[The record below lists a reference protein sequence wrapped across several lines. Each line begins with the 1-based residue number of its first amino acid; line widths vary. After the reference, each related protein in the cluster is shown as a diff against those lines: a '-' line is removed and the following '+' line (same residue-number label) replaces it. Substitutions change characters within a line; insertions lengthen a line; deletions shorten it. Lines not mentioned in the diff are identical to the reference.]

1 MDDFIRERYELSMER
16 IARFPEEE
24 AVKEPYRSYFHAASG
39 WIALCDQVLKAQES
53 GEIKNWTM
61 EQHADMN
68 KRLYQEL
75 LKENYETSYANPDYA
90 AAVFGKE
97 LGKLFCFLYTE
108 LRGDVVYAYEGRVQ
122 DMVIYN
128 EALIEIY
135 NLFLDEEIQFLLE
148 KQALITDPETP
159 NQPVQIVA
167 RFIRDILY
175 WCMSDYCDVT
185 LTYRVRESLDPKMD
199 FAKKII
205 MESDLNDLSYLYRFG
220 EYISEEELKVAEFL
234 NGLAFE
240 TIKKMADTFT
250 EGYIRGFKVMGRDLS
265 KKKSVVIRY
274 PLGFERMI
282 REAVKNFEAA
292 GLAVMIPRAAVGAMN
307 RNPGGKAGYT
317 SSSPNKQFDY
327 DHRYDLAL
335 FMDKAF
341 RDRKLA
347 VLKTAYE
354 EVKQLAADYA
364 GPAVMEIFGE
374 EGFEPVNK
382 DTAWAFDEKQQKLYL
397 EYRNSSMP
405 IVNEYIP
412 GNETSFTII
421 AFPVPSIG
429 PDFEGIFAETIEINT
444 LDYEK
449 YQKIQQRLIDELD
462 TADYVEVVGKGDNCT
477 CMKIRLADL
486 KDPKKETRFENCVA
500 DVNIPLGE
508 VFTSP
513 KLSGT
518 EGVLHVSSVY
528 VGEIQ
533 FKNLKMTFTDGRV
546 TEVSCDNFLEALPED
561 ADEAA
566 IKEAKAAG
574 RKLIVQE
581 IMNQHESL
589 PLGEFAIGTNTT
601 AYAMA
606 EKYQIIDRL
615 PILIVEKMGPH
626 FAVGDTCYSWSEDT
640 PMYNPDGKEVIARD
654 NEVSILRKEDV
665 SKAYFGAHCDITI
678 PYKELDR
685 ISVVKENGE
694 KVSIIENGRFV
705 LPGLEE
711 LNMPLDVM

>member
-1 MDDFIRERYELSMER
+1 MNDFIRERYELSMDR
-16 IARFPEEE
+16 ISRFCGETL
-24 AVKEPYRSYFHAASG
+24 VKEPYQAYFCSVAEFVKK
-39 WIALCDQVLKAQES
+39 CDDVLKAQMA
-53 GEIKNWTM
+53 GKCKRWM
-61 EQHADMN
+61 KEQHARIN
-68 KRLYQEL
+68 HALYEDIL
-75 LKENYETSYANPDYA
+75 GKNYATSYANPEYA
-90 AAVFGKE
+90 ASVFGEE
-97 LGKLFCFLYTE
+97 LGKLLCFLYTE
-108 LRGDVVYAYEGRVQ
+108 IRGDIVYAYEQRME

-135 NLFLDEEIQFLLE
+135 NVFADEE
-148 KQALITDPETP
+148 
-159 NQPVQIVA
+159 VQMAMERYEVLA
-167 RFIRDILY
+167 KTESTFNMGNPAVRFVRDILY

-185 LTYRVRESLDPKMD
+185 LTYRICEGLDPTCD

-205 MESDLNDLSYLYRFG
+205 MEQDLNDLSYLYQFG

-234 NGLAFE
+234 NGLPE
-240 TIKKMADTFT
+240 TTIKKMADTFT
-250 EGYIRGFKVMGRDLS
+250 DGYIRGFEVMGRDLS
-265 KKKSVVIRY
+265 KKKNVVIRY

-282 REAVKNFEAA
+282 RESVKNFEDV
-292 GLAVMIPRAAVGAMN
+292 GLSVIIPRAAVGSMN
-307 RNPGGKAGYT
+307 RNPGGKVGYLST
-317 SSSPNKQFDY
+317 SPNKQYDY

-347 VLKTAYE
+347 VLKCAYE
-354 EVKQLAADYA
+354 DVKVLAREYA
-364 GPAVMEIFGE
+364 GPAVLETFGE
-374 EGFEPVNK
+374 EGFAPVNK
-382 DTAWAFDEKQQKLYL
+382 ESAWTFDEKQQKLYL

-412 GNETSFTII
+412 GDETSFTII
-421 AFPVPSIG
+421 AFPVPAIG
-429 PDFEGIFAETIEINT
+429 PEFKGIFEETIEINT

-449 YQKIQQRLIDELD
+449 YQKIQQRLIDVLD
-462 TADYVEVVGKGDNCT
+462 TADYVEVLGKGENCT
-477 CMKIRLADL
+477 DIRVNLIEL
-486 KDPKKETRFENCVA
+486 SDPATQTRFENCVA
-500 DVNIPLGE
+500 DVNIPVGE

-518 EGVLHVSSVY
+518 NGILNVSSVY

-533 FKNLKMTFTDGRV
+533 FKNLKMKFEEGRV
-546 TEVSCDNFLEALPED
+546 TEVSCDNFLEALPKD
-561 ADEAA
+561 ADADLIEQ
-566 IKEAKAAG
+566 AKIDG
-574 RKLIVQE
+574 KKLVIQE

-626 FAVGDTCYSWSEDT
+626 FAVGDTCYSWSEDS

-685 ISVVKENGE
+685 ITVVKENGE
-694 KVSIIENGRFV
+694 KISIIENGRFV
-705 LPGLEE
+705 LRGLED

>member
-16 IARFPEEE
+16 ISRFGEEE
-24 AVKEPYRSYFHAASG
+24 LVKAPYQAYFQFLASFIG
-39 WIALCDQVLKAQES
+39 LCDFVLKAQMS
-53 GEIKNWTM
+53 GEMKNWTE
-61 EQHADMN
+61 EQHAAVN
-68 KRLYQEL
+68 GRLYEDIL
-75 LKENYETSYANPDYA
+75 GDRYAVSYANPEYA
-90 AAVFGKE
+90 AEVFGE
-97 LGKLFCFLYTE
+97 DLGKLLCFLYTE
-108 LRGDVVYAYEGRVQ
+108 IRGDIVYAYEQRVE

-135 NLFLDEEIQFLLE
+135 NLFADEEVQMMLE
-148 KQALITDPETP
+148 KQSTIDPAAPYHPFKT
-159 NQPVQIVA
+159 VA
-167 RFIRDILY
+167 KFVRDILY

-185 LTYRVRESLDPKMD
+185 LTYRTREALDPELD

-205 MESDLNDLSYLYRFG
+205 MERDLEDISYLYQFG
-220 EYISEEELKVAEFL
+220 EYISEEERKVAAFL
-234 NGLAFE
+234 NGLSKE

-250 EGYIRGFKVMGRDLS
+250 DGYIRGFQVMGRDLT

-292 GLAVMIPRAAVGAMN
+292 GLAVIIPRAAVSSMN
-307 RNPGGKAGYT
+307 RNPGGKVGYLST
-317 SSSPNKQFDY
+317 SPNKQYDY

-347 VLKTAYE
+347 VLKSAYE
-354 EVKQLAADYA
+354 EYKELARGYA
-364 GPAVMEIFGE
+364 GPAVMETFGE
-374 EGFEPVNK
+374 EGFAPVNK
-382 DTAWAFDEKQQKLYL
+382 PSAWAFDEKQQKLYL

-405 IVNEYIP
+405 ITNEYIP
-412 GNETSFTII
+412 GDETSFTII
-421 AFPVPSIG
+421 AFPVPAIG
-429 PDFEGIFAETIEINT
+429 PDFEGIFEETIAINT

-449 YQKIQQRLIDELD
+449 YQKIQQTLIDTLD
-462 TADYVEVVGKGDNCT
+462 TAEYVEIIGKGSNCT
-477 CMKIRLADL
+477 NMRVNLAEL
-486 KDPKKETRFENCVA
+486 TDPAAQTRFENCVA

-513 KLSGT
+513 KLAGT
-518 EGVLHVSSVY
+518 EGILNVSSVY

-533 FKNLKMTFTDGRV
+533 FKNLMMKFENGRV
-546 TEVSCDNFLEALPED
+546 TDVSCDNFLDVLPED
-561 ADEAA
+561 AGEETIA
-566 IKEAKAAG
+566 EAKEAG
-574 RKLIVQE
+574 RKLVVQE

-640 PMYNPDGKEVIARD
+640 PMYNPDGKEMIARD
-654 NEVSILRKEDV
+654 NEVSIIRKEDV

-678 PYKELDR
+678 PYRELER
-685 ISVVKENGE
+685 ITVVKPDG
-694 KVSIIENGRFV
+694 KTVAIIEDGRFV
-705 LPGLEE
+705 LAGLEE
-711 LNMPLDVM
+711 LNVPLA

>member
-1 MDDFIRERYELSMER
+1 MDEFIQERYELSMER
-16 IARFPEEE
+16 ISRFGEEKS
-24 AVKEPYRSYFHAASG
+24 VQEPYRAYFQFVSEFIG
-39 WIALCDQVLKAQES
+39 VCDVVLKAQMS
-53 GEIKNWTM
+53 GEMERWTRA
-61 EQHADMN
+61 QHAAMN
-68 KRLYQEL
+68 VKLYEDIL
-75 LKENYETSYANPDYA
+75 AENYETSYANPEYA
-90 AAVFGKE
+90 VKVFGEE
-97 LGKLFCFLYTE
+97 LGKLLCFLYTE
-108 LRGDVVYAYEGRVQ
+108 IRGDIVYAYEMRMQ

-135 NLFLDEEIQFLLE
+135 NLFADEEIQALLK
-148 KQALITDPETP
+148 KQNGVETKVSL
-159 NQPVQIVA
+159 NHPVNPVA
-167 RFIRDILY
+167 RFVRDILY

-185 LTYRVRESLDPKMD
+185 LTYRTQEGLDPACD

-205 MESDLNDLSYLYRFG
+205 MESDMKDLSYLYKFG
-220 EYISEEELKVAEFL
+220 EYVSEEELKVAEFL
-234 NGLAFE
+234 NGLPEA

-250 EGYIRGFKVMGRDLS
+250 DGYIRGFKVMGRDLS

-282 REAVKNFEAA
+282 RESVKNFEAI
-292 GLAVMIPRAAVGAMN
+292 GLSVIIPRAAVGSMN
-307 RNPGGKAGYT
+307 RNPGGKVGYVST
-317 SSSPNKQFDY
+317 SPNKQYDY

-347 VLKTAYE
+347 VLKTSYE
-354 EVKQLAADYA
+354 EFKQLAADYA
-364 GPAVMEIFGE
+364 GPAVLEIFGE
-374 EGFEPVNK
+374 EGFAPINK
-382 DTAWAFDEKQQKLYL
+382 ESSWAFDEKQQKLYL

-412 GNETSFTII
+412 GDETSFTII
-421 AFPVPSIG
+421 AFPVPAIG
-429 PDFEGIFAETIEINT
+429 PDFEGIFEETIEINT

-449 YQKIQQRLIDELD
+449 YQKIQQKLIDILD
-462 TADYVEVVGKGDNCT
+462 TAEYVEIIGKDENCT
-477 CMKIRLADL
+477 NMHVNLVEL
-486 KDPKKETRFENCVA
+486 TDPNTQTRFENCVA
-500 DVNIPLGE
+500 DVNIPVGE

-513 KLSGT
+513 KLTGT
-518 EGVLHVSSVY
+518 EGILNVSSVY

-533 FKNLKMTFTDGRV
+533 FKNLMMKFENGRV

-561 ADEAA
+561 ASEEAVE
-566 IKEAKAAG
+566 EAKAAG
-574 RKLIVQE
+574 RKLVIQE
-581 IMNQHESL
+581 IMNQHETL

-626 FAVGDTCYSWSEDT
+626 FAVGDTCYSWSEDS
-640 PMYNPDGKEVIARD
+640 PMYNPDGKEMIARD
-654 NEVSILRKEDV
+654 NEISILRKEDV

-678 PYKELDR
+678 PYKELER
-685 ISVVKENGE
+685 ITVVKSDGE
-694 KVSIIENGRFV
+694 RAAIIENGRFV

-711 LNMPLDVM
+711 LNIPLDK